1 MIHHH
6 TPTPLT
12 LTPEEI
18 ESIRRKQRAGES
30 PMQPAEQ
37 QPKPSLLTKAK
48 HVAQAGGRI
57 AKAAGQ
63 GERIRVSDEER
74 DRRLAICRECDL
86 WNEGGNVGLGECK
99 HPGCGC
105 TRFKH
110 GLATETCPAGKW
122 PAAESNP

>member
-1 MIHHH
+1 MIIRQHK
-6 TPTPLT
+6 PEPLT

-18 ESIRRKQRAGES
+18 ESIRRKQSVGAS
-30 PMQPAEQ
+30 LVKTAEQ
-37 QPKPSLLTKAK
+37 QPKPSLLAKAK
-48 HVAQAGGRI
+48 HVAQASARI
-57 AKAAGQ
+57 AKAAAQ
-63 GERIRVSDEER
+63 GERIRVSDDER
-74 DRRLAICRECDL
+74 ARRLAICRACDL

-122 PAAESNP
+122 QNATH